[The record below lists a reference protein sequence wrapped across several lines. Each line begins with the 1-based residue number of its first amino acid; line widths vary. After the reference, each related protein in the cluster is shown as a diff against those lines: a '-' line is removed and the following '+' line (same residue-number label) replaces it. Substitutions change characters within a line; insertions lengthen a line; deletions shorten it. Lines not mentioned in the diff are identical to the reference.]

1 MEREMGRFQKW
12 WFCLQKQWHQKVVWR
27 EKGGTFK
34 SGCFFAKTVAP
45 VRGMERE
52 RGHFQKWWFCLQK
65 QCTSK
70 GYGERE
76 RALSKVVVLF
86 TKTVAPVRGKERG
99 KFLLLLSREGGTF
112 SVLPLLAFQTWW
124 FCLQN
129 QWHPKGYGEGK
140 FLSLRS
146 RKREAHFQGSLCSLS
161 KSGGFI
167 CKKSGTCWYLV
178 KVW

>member
-1 MEREMGRFQKW
+1 MERERGHFQKW
-12 WFCLQKQWHQKVVWR
+12 LFLCKNSGTSKGYGERKGALSKVVVL
-27 EKGGTFK
+27 
-34 SGCFFAKTVAP
+34 FAKTVPP
-45 VRGMERE
+45 VNGMERE

-86 TKTVAPVRGKERG
+86 TKTVAPVRERG
-99 KFLLLLSREGGTF
+99 KFLSLLSREGGTF

-140 FLSLRS
+140 FLSLRL
-146 RKREAHFQGSLCSLS
+146 RKREAHFQGSL
-161 KSGGFI
+161 
-167 CKKSGTCWYLV
+167 
-178 KVW
+178 